1 MASRAFYIFSNVLCY
16 IYCVKHVSS
25 HDFNGVLF
33 CSIEVSLIY
42 KRFAI
47 IVPTD
52 EKLVNYLSYYKCCAP
67 VLSFLDTPDL
77 TKFLFFFTAIGYL
90 AISVWSHKYLGALIS
105 FCLRNFKVTAEQV
118 LFYSQVQI
126 HKIRVLFCC
135 I

>member
-1 MASRAFYIFSNVLCY
+1 MLY

-67 VLSFLDTPDL
+67 GLSFLDTPDL
-77 TKFLFFFTAIGYL
+77 TTTQISFLLYCYRLF
-90 AISVWSHKYLGALIS
+90 SHKCVVAQIS
-105 FCLRNFKVTAEQV
+105 GCSDIFLLKKFQGYRRTGTF
-118 LFYSQVQI
+118 L
-126 HKIRVLFCC
+126 
-135 I
+135 